1 MSFLYHLNEIFIPKL
16 DDCTALAHEE
26 DEFGFTIFGT
36 SLVVMQFETVGTI
49 SWVSWFESFLG
60 WVISCWAAFSS
71 MLLLSSLRLK
81 DAEVALAD
89 EDEISL

>member
-1 MSFLYHLNEIFIPKL
+1 MMYDKFVEYRKVIYPYNRLSFLYHLNEIFIPKL

-49 SWVSWFESFLG
+49 S
-60 WVISCWAAFSS
+60 
-71 MLLLSSLRLK
+71 
-81 DAEVALAD
+81 
-89 EDEISL
+89 